1 MTAETVSAFDGVIAS
16 YQELATTILYTL
28 RMEVRTRTIYHLT
41 QCLSSKNYCLEFPI
55 TSADKHI
62 LTLNAD
68 LIWFDEDITSLLPKE
83 EADFVW
89 CGISQLM
96 SHFLVSQASLIKIL
110 NQNGADRMK
119 TNILVL
125 QQNLKNIEPTADLGR
140 ANRFYGLYNGGVKGL
155 MRVAK
160 AGQMEYD
167 LNELRVLVELC
178 FSEAINGTPGRT
190 SAGAVQ
196 ARQSLSENL
205 AELAEIFQQ

>member
-28 RMEVRTRTIYHLT
+28 RMEARTRTIYHLT
-41 QCLSSKNYCLEFPI
+41 QCLSSKNYCLEVPI
-55 TSADKHI
+55 TAADKHI
-62 LTLNAD
+62 LSLNAD
-68 LIWFDEDITSLLPKE
+68 LIWFDEDITDLLPKE

-89 CGISQLM
+89 CGIAELM
-96 SHFLVSQASLIKIL
+96 TQFLVSQAGRIKIM
-110 NQNGADRMK
+110 NGNGADRMK

-140 ANRFYGLYNGGVKGL
+140 ASMFFGLFNGGIKGL
-155 MRVAK
+155 MRSAK
-160 AGQMEYD
+160 EGAVEFS
-167 LNELRVLVELC
+167 LEELRVLVELC
-178 FSEAINGTPGRT
+178 FSEAINGAPGRT
-190 SAGAVQ
+190 SAGALQ